1 MLLGG
6 DLEGSGEVA
15 VIAIDHIT
23 IDHIT
28 DVDSSGSRGLI
39 VCTPGLVATNSI
51 LFQWLFI
58 TV

>member
-15 VIAIDHIT
+15 VIAIDHIA

-28 DVDSSGSRGLI
+28 DVGRRRTGSRGLI
-39 VCTPGLVATNSI
+39 VCGPGY
-51 LFQWLFI
+51 
-58 TV
+58 